1 MLFELDFD
9 MCVHLHLTFFLSLEP
24 TQHTNTNT
32 NEERTAGMLLN
43 IFQPEASSR
52 ARMPRGSDEPS
63 ALASG
68 LVGGMSYVFFVS
80 PDELDGG
87 LTPPGDV

>member
-1 MLFELDFD
+1 MSTYTYRQE
-9 MCVHLHLTFFLSLEP
+9 
-24 TQHTNTNT
+24 
-32 NEERTAGMLLN
+32 AGQRQS
-43 IFQPEASSR
+43 I
-52 ARMPRGSDEPS
+52 RGSDEPS

>member
-1 MLFELDFD
+1 MN
-9 MCVHLHLTFFLSLEP
+9 
-24 TQHTNTNT
+24 Q
-32 NEERTAGMLLN
+32 A
-43 IFQPEASSR
+43 
-52 ARMPRGSDEPS
+52 PS
-63 ALASG
+63 ALASD

>member
-1 MLFELDFD
+1 MRAIQKTKSNETEALYPR
-9 MCVHLHLTFFLSLEP
+9 VHRSKLGTYGKF
-24 TQHTNTNT
+24 
-32 NEERTAGMLLN
+32 
-43 IFQPEASSR
+43 
-52 ARMPRGSDEPS
+52 RGSDEPS

-80 PDELDGG
+80 PDEIDGG